1 MDFLSSILYICLA
14 WTLIQTFLM
23 FTRSKA
29 IPRKFPPGPKPFP
42 VIGNLFDLAAVKP
55 YNSIIELAQIYGP
68 IMSLK
73 LGQVTT
79 VIISSVHTAKQ
90 VLQTHDQL
98 LSNRTVP
105 DALRVH
111 KHDEYGLPWM
121 PISTQWRS
129 LRKICNGKL
138 FANKILDANQ
148 AIRYDKVQALLA
160 EIRQSS
166 LIGEAVDIGTAAS
179 KTALCL
185 LSNTIFSVDLAD
197 PNSDTARE
205 FKKTTRNISTVAG
218 KPNLADL
225 FPLLRKIDPQGIRH
239 LMAVHFGKLTDIF
252 DRMISERLQ
261 LRKVS
266 GYITNNDM
274 LDVLLNSSEENSEV
288 LDKHKMESLFM
299 DLFVGGTDTTSTTLE
314 WAMAELLHSPDVLSK
329 AKVELEQVI
338 GKGNPVEE
346 SDVTR
351 LPYLQAIIKETFRL
365 HPPLPFLLPRK
376 AEADVEIDGYI
387 IPKGAQVLVSA
398 WAIGRDPSTWENAN
412 SFMPERFLGSEIDVK
427 GRNFEL
433 IPFGG
438 GRRICPGMPLAMRML
453 QLMLGSLIHNF
464 DWKLEDGVKIED
476 ISMEGK
482 FGITHHIGNP
492 VRADP
497 IPI

>member
-1 MDFLSSILYICLA
+1 MDFLSSIIYLCLA
-14 WTLIQTFLM
+14 WTLIQTFRM
-23 FTRSKA
+23 FARSKA
-29 IPRKFPPGPKPFP
+29 IPRKLPPGPKPFP
-42 VIGNLFDLAAVKP
+42 VIGNLFDLAVNKP
-55 YNSIIELAQIYGP
+55 YNSIVELAQIYGP

-79 VIISSVHTAKQ
+79 VIISSEHTAKQ

-111 KHDEYGLPWM
+111 KHDEHGLPWM
-121 PISTQWRS
+121 PISAQWRN

-138 FANKILDANQ
+138 FANKILDSNQ
-148 AIRYDKVQALLA
+148 AIRYDRVQALLS

-166 LIGEAVDIGTAAS
+166 LIGEAVDIGRAAS
-179 KTALCL
+179 KTALSL
-185 LSNTIFSVDLAD
+185 LSNTIFSVDWAD

-205 FKKTTRNISTVAG
+205 FKETARDITTVAG
-218 KPNLADL
+218 KPNLVDL
-225 FPLLRKIDPQGIRH
+225 FPLLKKIDPQGVRH
-239 LMAVHFGKLTDIF
+239 RMAVHLGKLMDIF

-266 GYITNNDM
+266 GYITNKDM
-274 LDVLLNSSEENSEV
+274 LDTLLNISEENGEEM
-288 LDKHKMESLFM
+288 DKAKMKSLFLN
-299 DLFVGGTDTTSTTLE
+299 LFVGGTDTTSATLE
-314 WAMAELLHSPDVLSK
+314 WAMAELLHHPDVVSK
-329 AKVELEQVI
+329 AKAELEQVI
-338 GKGNPVEE
+338 GRGNPVEE
-346 SDVTR
+346 SDITR
-351 LPYLQAIIKETFRL
+351 LPYLQAVIKETFRL
-365 HPPLPFLLPRK
+365 HPALPFLIPRK
-376 AEADVEIDGYI
+376 AEADVEVDGYV
-387 IPKGAQVLVSA
+387 IPKGARVLVNA
-398 WAIGRDPSTWENAN
+398 WGIGRDPSIWENAN

-427 GRNFEL
+427 GRHFEL

-453 QLMLGSLIHNF
+453 NLMLGSLIHNF

-482 FGITHHIGNP
+482 FGLTYQIGNP
-492 VRADP
+492 VRVVP

>member
-1 MDFLSSILYICLA
+1 MDFLSSIIYLCLA
-14 WTLIQTFLM
+14 WTLIQTFRM
-23 FTRSKA
+23 FTRSNA
-29 IPRKFPPGPKPFP
+29 IPRKLPPGPKPFP
-42 VIGNLFDLAAVKP
+42 VIGNLFDLAAEKP
-55 YNSIIELAQIYGP
+55 HNSIIELAQIYGP

-79 VIISSVHTAKQ
+79 VIISSMHTAKQ

-121 PISTQWRS
+121 PISTQWRN

-138 FANKILDANQ
+138 FAKKRLDANQ
-148 AIRYDKVQALLA
+148 AVRYDKVQALLT
-160 EIRQSS
+160 ETRQSS

-179 KTALCL
+179 KTALSL

-197 PNSDTARE
+197 PDSDKVRE
-205 FKKTTRNISTVAG
+205 FKETARDITTLAG
-218 KPNLADL
+218 KPNLVDL
-225 FPLLRKIDPQGIRH
+225 FPLLKKIDPQGVRH
-239 LMAVHFGKLTDIF
+239 HMAVHFGKLMDIF

-266 GYITNNDM
+266 GYITNKDM
-274 LDVLLNSSEENSEV
+274 LDTLLNISEENSEE
-288 LDKHKMESLFM
+288 LDKANMKSLFV
-299 DLFVGGTDTTSTTLE
+299 DLFVGGIDTTSATLE
-314 WAMAELLHSPDVLSK
+314 WAMAELLHNPDVVSK
-329 AKVELEQVI
+329 AKAELEQVI

-346 SDVTR
+346 SDITR

-365 HPPLPFLLPRK
+365 HPAFPFLLPRK
-376 AEADVEIDGYI
+376 AEADVEVDGYV
-387 IPKGAQVLVSA
+387 IPEGAQVLVNA
-398 WAIGRDPSTWENAN
+398 WGIGRDPSTWENAN
-412 SFMPERFLGSEIDVK
+412 SFMPERFLVSEIDVK
-427 GRNFEL
+427 GRHFEL

-453 QLMLGSLIHNF
+453 HLMLGSFIHNF
-464 DWKLEDGVKIED
+464 DWKLDDGVKLED

-482 FGITHHIGNP
+482 FGLTYHIIL
-492 VRADP
+492 V
-497 IPI
+497 IQ

>member
-1 MDFLSSILYICLA
+1 MDFLSSIIYLCLA
-14 WTLIQTFLM
+14 WTLIQTFRM

-29 IPRKFPPGPKPFP
+29 IPRKLPPGPKPFP
-42 VIGNLFDLAAVKP
+42 VIGNLFDLAAEKP
-55 YNSIIELAQIYGP
+55 HNSIIELAQIYGP

-79 VIISSVHTAKQ
+79 VIISSMHTAKQ

-121 PISTQWRS
+121 PISTQWRN

-138 FANKILDANQ
+138 FSKKILDANQ
-148 AIRYDKVQALLA
+148 AVRYDKVQALLT
-160 EIRQSS
+160 ETRQSS

-179 KTALCL
+179 KTALSL
-185 LSNTIFSVDLAD
+185 LSNTMFSVDLAD
-197 PNSDTARE
+197 PSSDTARE
-205 FKKTTRNISTVAG
+205 FKETVRDISTVAG

-225 FPLLRKIDPQGIRH
+225 FPLLRKIDPQGRRH
-239 LMAVHFGKLTDIF
+239 LMAVHFGKLIDIF

-274 LDVLLNSSEENSEV
+274 LDVLLNISEENNE
-288 LDKHKMESLFM
+288 
-299 DLFVGGTDTTSTTLE
+299 DLFVGGTDTTSSMLE
-314 WAMAELLHSPDVLSK
+314 WAMAELLHNPDVVSK
-329 AKVELEQVI
+329 AKAELEQVI

-365 HPPLPFLLPRK
+365 HPALPFLLPRK
-376 AEADVEIDGYI
+376 AEADVEVDGYV
-387 IPKGAQVLVSA
+387 IPKGAQVLVNA
-398 WAIGRDPSTWENAN
+398 WGIGRDPSTWENAN

-427 GRNFEL
+427 GRHFEL

-453 QLMLGSLIHNF
+453 HLMLGSLIHNF
-464 DWKLEDGVKIED
+464 DWKLDDGVKLED
-476 ISMEGK
+476 ISLEGK
-482 FGITHHIGNP
+482 FGLTYQIGNP
-492 VRADP
+492 VRAVP